1 MSEYKYKGYQVNYV
15 EGPWDGYYTVTTVG
29 GYDNLADDSM
39 TVLESEEDA
48 ERFIDALVTQNT
60 ITD

>member
-15 EGPWDGYYTVTTVG
+15 EGPWDGYYTVTTPD
-29 GYDNLADDSM
+29 GYDNLADESM

-48 ERFIDALVTQNT
+48 EKFIDALVTLDM